1 MSSINKPITGF
12 PDIWGGSSR
21 ANILDH
27 YGPSAYT
34 TGGEIPFPQS
44 SFGGPNSAGINSVS
58 YMTGG
63 ITEDGLYYVVA
74 IFGGSGA
81 VSAQPKFKWYSIA
94 ASTAGGT
101 FTGTPG
107 DTDQETNSAPTI
119 TTGTNATVTAVIATN
134 GGALTQAAG
143 ATGITGVQAP
153 VLTINSYT
161 PAGTIAGGS
170 GGGFVEVTNGTNL
183 SASYLRVLVL
193 GG

>member
-27 YGPSAYT
+27 YGPSAYV

-63 ITEDGLYYVVA
+63 VTEDGLYYVVA
-74 IFGGSGA
+74 IFGGGGA
-81 VSAQPKFKWYSIA
+81 VKAQPKFKWYNVA
-94 ASTAGGT
+94 ASVGGT
-101 FTGTPG
+101 FTGTPAVLTG
-107 DTDQETNSAPTI
+107 TNSAPTI
-119 TTGTNATVTAVIATN
+119 TSTTNATTTTPLYTN
-134 GGALTQAAG
+134 GGAVTQVAG

-153 VLTINSYT
+153 VLTMNSYT
-161 PAGTIAGGS
+161 PAGTITGGS
-170 GGGFVEVTNGTNL
+170 GGGLTEVANGTDL
-183 SASYLRVLVL
+183 SASYLRVLVV

>member
-74 IFGGSGA
+74 VFGGSGA
-81 VSAQPKFKWYSIA
+81 VKAQPKFKWFNIA
-94 ASTAGGT
+94 ASTGGT
-101 FTGTPG
+101 FTGTPATLTG
-107 DTDQETNSAPTI
+107 TNSAPTI

-134 GGALTQAAG
+134 AGALTQAAG
-143 ATGITGVQAP
+143 ASGITGVQAP
-153 VLTINSYT
+153 VLTMNSYT

-170 GGGFVEVTNGTNL
+170 GGGFVEVTNGTDL
-183 SASYLRVLVL
+183 SASYLRVLVI

>member
-27 YGPSAYT
+27 YGPSAYV

-81 VSAQPKFKWYSIA
+81 VKAQPKFKWFDIA
-94 ASTAGGT
+94 ASTGGT
-101 FTGTPG
+101 FTGTPA
-107 DTDQETNSAPTI
+107 TL
-119 TTGTNATVTAVIATN
+119 TGTNWPLRPSPAEPMLQPRLRCTRTA
-134 GGALTQAAG
+134 
-143 ATGITGVQAP
+143 AP
-153 VLTINSYT
+153 S
-161 PAGTIAGGS
+161 
-170 GGGFVEVTNGTNL
+170 
-183 SASYLRVLVL
+183 LR
-193 GG
+193 